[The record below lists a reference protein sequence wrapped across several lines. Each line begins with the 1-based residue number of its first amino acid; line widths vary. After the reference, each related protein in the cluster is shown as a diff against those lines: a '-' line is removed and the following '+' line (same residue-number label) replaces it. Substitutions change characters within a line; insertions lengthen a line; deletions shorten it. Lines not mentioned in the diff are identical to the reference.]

1 MKHIKFFRFF
11 IITILSFITFSQS
24 TNAQKDNKDEM
35 KKIAFKT
42 MIDSQH
48 FVFEAQSVTPLRGG
62 FRNLT
67 SPYDVTVT
75 KDSVVSYLPFF
86 GRAYN
91 PLYNSTTPAL
101 DFTSTNFSYAV
112 SPHKKNGW
120 DIIIKPKDK
129 TDVVQYFFTIYD
141 NGNASLNVTSQSMDA
156 ITFEG
161 YIRKKK

>member
-1 MKHIKFFRFF
+1 MKHIKFFCFF

-48 FVFEAQSVTPLRGG
+48 FVFEAQSVAPLRGG
-62 FRNLT
+62 LRNLT

-75 KDSVVSYLPFF
+75 KDSLVSYLPFF

-91 PLYNSTTPAL
+91 PPYNSTTPAL

-112 SPHKKNGW
+112 SPHKKSGW
-120 DIIIKPKDK
+120 DITIKPKDK

-141 NGNASLNVTSQSMDA
+141 NGNASLNVTSQSRDA
-156 ITFEG
+156 ISFSG
-161 YIRKKK
+161 YIRKKM